1 MMMMEEDLRQLRTE
15 KQNSASMN
23 LDRMSAIEIAR
34 LMNREDAKVAS
45 AIKKVL
51 PRVAR
56 AIEVTAAQ
64 LSRGG
69 RLIYVGSGTSGRIG
83 ALDAS
88 ECPPTFSIEPRMV
101 QHVIAGGVNALVNAS
116 ESREDSP
123 EFGRRDI
130 ARRKPGKK
138 DVVVGIAASG
148 RTPYTI
154 GALKYAREK
163 GAETIAIVCNNGSPL
178 AKTAKL
184 AIEVV
189 VGAEVLT
196 GSTRLKAGT
205 AQKLVCNM
213 ISTGA
218 MVRMGYAFGNLMVN
232 VHVKNRK
239 LIERGVS
246 ILQISAG
253 IDRET
258 AVHALKTAGMRVPV
272 ALVMLKTGA
281 TRSEAQHAL
290 KKAKGHLRKAINAIG
305 ER

>member
-1 MMMMEEDLRQLRTE
+1 MNAIEVELNDLRTE
-15 KQNSASMN
+15 KQNPASTN
-23 LDRMSAIEIAR
+23 LDTMTGFEIAR

-51 PRVAR
+51 PQVAQ
-56 AIEVTAAQ
+56 AIEVTATRLAE
-64 LSRGG
+64 GG

-88 ECPPTFSIEPRMV
+88 ECPPTFGVDPRMV
-101 QHVIAGGVNALVNAS
+101 QYVIAGGVDALRNAV

-123 EFGRRDI
+123 ELGRRDI
-130 ARRKPGKK
+130 AQRKPGKK
-138 DVVVGIAASG
+138 DVVIGIAASG

-154 GALKYAREK
+154 AALEYARKK

-178 AKTAKL
+178 ARSARL

-189 VGAEVLT
+189 VGPEVLT

-218 MVRMGYAFGNLMVN
+218 MVRLGYVFDNLMVN

-253 IDRET
+253 VDRET
-258 AVHALKTAGMRVPV
+258 AVHALRTAGMRVPV

-281 TRSEAQHAL
+281 SKSEALRGL
-290 KKAKGHLRKAINAIG
+290 KKPRVTCVKAINTISAP
-305 ER
+305 